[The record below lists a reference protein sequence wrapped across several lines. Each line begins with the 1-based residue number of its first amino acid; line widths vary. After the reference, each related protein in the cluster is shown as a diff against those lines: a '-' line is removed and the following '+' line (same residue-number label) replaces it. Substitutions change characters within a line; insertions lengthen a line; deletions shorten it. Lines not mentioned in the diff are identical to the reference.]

1 MNVPKNFVL
10 ACGLAA
16 AIVSA
21 ATVAPRAQ
29 AWPANSAPASDPQA
43 GTTARSLKAL
53 DYRRAGK
60 SVDIYFAATDLSSGA
75 SGQAK
80 VETKSNR
87 IQINAKF
94 TGLPDSSKFG
104 LE

>member
-21 ATVAPRAQ
+21 ASVAPRAQ
-29 AWPANSAPASDPQA
+29 ALPGNAAAAADPQI

-60 SVDIYFAATDLSSGA
+60 SVDIYFSATEDR
-75 SGQAK
+75 
-80 VETKSNR
+80 KSVV
-87 IQINAKF
+87 
-94 TGLPDSSKFG
+94 
-104 LE
+104 

>member
-1 MNVPKNFVL
+1 VNVPKNLVL

-21 ATVAPRAQ
+21 ASVAPRAQ
-29 AWPANSAPASDPQA
+29 ALPGKAASPASDPQT

-60 SVDIYFAATDLSSGA
+60 SVDVYFTPTDHSA
-75 SGQAK
+75 
-80 VETKSNR
+80 
-87 IQINAKF
+87 
-94 TGLPDSSKFG
+94 
-104 LE
+104 